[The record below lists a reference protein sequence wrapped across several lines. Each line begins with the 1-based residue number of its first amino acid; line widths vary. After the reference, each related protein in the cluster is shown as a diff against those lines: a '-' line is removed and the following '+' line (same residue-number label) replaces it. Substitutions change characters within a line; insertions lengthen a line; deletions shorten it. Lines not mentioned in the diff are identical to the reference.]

1 MLCNMSTENIW
12 KIWLNSSLG
21 QRLLAE
27 EKVWFDKNLEDIF
40 GYHAVQICPYKFNS
54 LNNNRITYKYK
65 FSFELCEGLIDEH
78 DNLFTVAPDSL
89 PLPSDS
95 VDLFVLVHIFET
107 LNEPHA
113 LLREVDRILRPEG
126 KLIICSFNPY
136 GLWAINRYFNGVN
149 LPLNGKN
156 WISLARFKDWC
167 KLLDLEI
174 IGGEFL
180 AFYPAMNSKKWQNK
194 IAWFQNIIQRWL
206 PTTGA
211 VYCLTIIKRRGG
223 MKLLRSDVWRSK
235 TKFGKKTVPSVSTS
249 SERT

>member
-1 MLCNMSTENIW
+1 MLCSMSTENIW

-136 GLWAINRYFNGVN
+136 GLWAINPDFNASTFRVVLFFNAVLAIFAALSYPICGAKEVTN
-149 LPLNGKN
+149 INELSKY
-156 WISLARFKDWC
+156 SLIFILSAFNPFMQKSEKFLVLSANRSIDC
-167 KLLDLEI
+167 KML
-174 IGGEFL
+174 
-180 AFYPAMNSKKWQNK
+180 
-194 IAWFQNIIQRWL
+194 
-206 PTTGA
+206 
-211 VYCLTIIKRRGG
+211 
-223 MKLLRSDVWRSK
+223 
-235 TKFGKKTVPSVSTS
+235 
-249 SERT
+249 